1 MWAIGTIDQ
10 VQTLSFKK
18 FRAAVNKP
26 KDVVGKNLVMY
37 LEVDNI
43 YLSVKFLSWDQGQ
56 IGGFSYE
63 RSTK

>member
-1 MWAIGTIDQ
+1 
-10 VQTLSFKK
+10 LSFKK
-18 FRAAVNKP
+18 FRAAVSKP

-43 YLSVKFLSWDQGQ
+43 YLSVKFLSWDQGK

>member
-26 KDVVGKNLVMY
+26 KDVVG
-37 LEVDNI
+37 
-43 YLSVKFLSWDQGQ
+43 
-56 IGGFSYE
+56 
-63 RSTK
+63 